1 MAEYTNAASTI
12 GAIFNELVGLQKS
25 NLEMSRTI
33 IRMLSDGDTQ
43 LVVID
48 LLNSLQDSQK
58 SMAKKLDETLHLVRE
73 MIDG

>member
-1 MAEYTNAASTI
+1 MSERTNAVSTI
-12 GAIFNELVGLQKS
+12 SAIFNELVGLQKS

-48 LLNSLQDSQK
+48 LLNGLRDNQK
-58 SMAKKLDETLHLVRE
+58 SMAEKLDETLRLVQE
-73 MIDG
+73 MTDG